1 MIQLGIIEDNFQIT
15 ESLVQFFRDDTE
27 IKIIGT
33 AEYVEKFMKMEGAI
47 PDVILLDLSLP
58 YKNGMECIEE
68 LCEKYKG
75 VNIIIHSVSADYDSI
90 FKCLCSGAHSYLTK
104 GESLLKIRETIIST
118 HSGGSQMSVEIA
130 RKVID
135 YFNKKTSKSK
145 HREDELLNSREA
157 DVVNQI
163 IEGKSYKMVAD
174 ELGISLNTVRTHIK
188 AIYKKLKI
196 NSNVELAKLYHKKD
210 Y

>member
-1 MIQLGIIEDNFQIT
+1 
-15 ESLVQFFRDDTE
+15 
-27 IKIIGT
+27 
-33 AEYVEKFMKMEGAI
+33 
-47 PDVILLDLSLP
+47 
-58 YKNGMECIEE
+58 
-68 LCEKYKG
+68 
-75 VNIIIHSVSADYDSI
+75 
-90 FKCLCSGAHSYLTK
+90 
-104 GESLLKIRETIIST
+104 LLKIRETIIST
-118 HSGGSQMSVEIA
+118 HAGGSQMSVEIA

-135 YFNKKTSKSK
+135 HFNKKTSKFK

>member
-1 MIQLGIIEDNFQIT
+1 MIHLGIIEDNIQIT
-15 ESLVQFFRDDTE
+15 ESLVQFFRDETE
-27 IKIIGT
+27 IKIIRT
-33 AEYVEKFMKMEGAI
+33 AEYVEKFMNMEGSI

-104 GESLLKIRETIIST
+104 GESLVKIRDTIIAT
-118 HSGGSQMSVEIA
+118 HAGGSQMSVEIA

-135 YFNKKTSKSK
+135 HFNKKNNKSK
-145 HREDELLNSREA
+145 LREDERLNSKEV
-157 DVVNQI
+157 DVVNLI

-174 ELGISLNTVRTHIK
+174 ELGISLNTVRTYIK
-188 AIYKKLKI
+188 TIYKKLKI